1 MTVVLP
7 EVLAAPRN
15 LWRRFANWLHDRMP
29 KGLYA
34 RALLIVI
41 LPVVLLQSAVAY
53 VFMERH
59 WEVVTYRL
67 SAGMA
72 RQVAALVDI
81 YQTFPDDPDHAQLRR
96 IAAFDLNME
105 IAVLPKQD
113 LPGPAP
119 KSSLF
124 SLLDKALTKE
134 LSRRLKE
141 PFWINT
147 ALPGSLIEIRVALN
161 DATLRMLATRTHA
174 YASNS
179 YIFFMWMAIASVIIL
194 AIATSF
200 LRNQIRPILRLAR
213 AAEEFGKGRNVA
225 FSPRGA
231 REVRQAGAA
240 FLDMKR
246 RFERAIEQRTT
257 MLNGVSHD
265 LRTIIT
271 RFKLSLAL
279 MRDSHEAAEM
289 RKDVDEMERMVEAY
303 LAFARGDGDETSS
316 PTDIAAILDEL
327 KADTEKRGLAASVKI
342 EGDPNNRRAAG
353 GDQAA
358 ARQPRRQCAALR
370 QADRTLSDQR
380 RRDDD
385 RAYRRRRARH
395 PRRASRGRFPAV
407 LPARRIP
414 QPERRKLRVWASPSH
429 ATSRAAMAGTSR
441 STAARSA
448 ACARRPVCRF
458 RALPNH
464 ARAWG

>member
-7 EVLAAPRN
+7 EVLAGPRN

-81 YQTFPDDPDHAQLRR
+81 YKTFPDDAEHSQLRR

-105 IAVLPKQD
+105 VAVLPKQE
-113 LPGPAP
+113 LPAPAP

-124 SLLDKALTKE
+124 SLLDKALDKE
-134 LSRRLKE
+134 LSRRLQQ
-141 PFWINT
+141 PYWINT
-147 ALPGSLIEIRVALN
+147 ALPRNLMEIRVALD

-213 AAEEFGKGRNVA
+213 AAEEFGKGREVE

-231 REVRQAGAA
+231 REVRRAGAA
-240 FLDMKR
+240 FLEMKR
-246 RFERAIEQRTT
+246 RVERAIEQRTT

-271 RFKLSLAL
+271 RLKLSLAL
-279 MRDSHEAAEM
+279 MSASNEAVEM
-289 RKDVDEMERMVEAY
+289 RKDVDEMERMLEAY
-303 LAFARGDGDETSS
+303 LAFARGDGDETST
-316 PTDIAAILDEL
+316 PTDISAILDEL
-327 KADTEKRGLAASVKI
+327 KADTEKRGLTAAIKI
-342 EGDPNNRRAAG
+342 EGDPKIVARPAAIKRLLANLVGNAQRYGKRIELAAINDGATMTVHIDDDGPGIPVERREDAFRPFYRLDESRNQDNGNSGLGLAIARDIARAHG
-353 GDQAA
+353 GDISLD
-358 ARQPRRQCAALR
+358 RSPLGGLR
-370 QADRTLSDQR
+370 ATVS
-380 RRDDD
+380 
-385 RAYRRRRARH
+385 
-395 PRRASRGRFPAV
+395 
-407 LPARRIP
+407 LP
-414 QPERRKLRVWASPSH
+414 L
-429 ATSRAAMAGTSR
+429 
-441 STAARSA
+441 
-448 ACARRPVCRF
+448 
-458 RALPNH
+458 
-464 ARAWG
+464 

>member
-29 KGLYA
+29 RGLYA

-53 VFMERH
+53 VFMERY

-72 RQVAALVDI
+72 RQVAAIVDI
-81 YQTFPDDPDHAQLRR
+81 YETFPDDQEHTQLRR
-96 IAAFDLNME
+96 IAADDLNME
-105 IAVLPKQD
+105 ITVLPKAA
-113 LPGPAP
+113 LPAPAP

-124 SLLDKALTKE
+124 SLLDKALSRE
-134 LSRRLKE
+134 LSRRLKK

-147 ALPGSLIEIRVALN
+147 GLARNLIEIRVAL
-161 DATLRMLATRTHA
+161 DDKTLKMRASRTHA

-279 MRDSHEAAEM
+279 MGDSNEAVEM
-289 RKDVDEMERMVEAY
+289 RKDVEEMERMVEAY
-303 LAFARGDGDETSS
+303 LAFARGDGDEASS
-316 PTDIAAILDEL
+316 LTDIEAILDEL
-327 KADTEKRGLAASVKI
+327 KSAVEKRGIAAAIKI
-342 EGDPNNRRAAG
+342 EGDPKIIARPAAIKRLIANLVSNAQRYG
-353 GDQAA
+353 K
-358 ARQPRRQCAALR
+358 RIE
-370 QADRTLSDQR
+370 LSATNDGKTMIVSV
-380 RRDDD
+380 DDD
-385 RAYRRRRARH
+385 G
-395 PRRASRGRFPAV
+395 PG
-407 LPARRIP
+407 IP
-414 QPERRKLRVWASPSH
+414 PERREDAFRPFYRLDESRNQNEANSGLGLAIARDIARLHGGDITLDKSPLGGLRAKVS
-429 ATSRAAMAGTSR
+429 
-441 STAARSA
+441 
-448 ACARRPVCRF
+448 
-458 RALPNH
+458 LPI
-464 ARAWG
+464 